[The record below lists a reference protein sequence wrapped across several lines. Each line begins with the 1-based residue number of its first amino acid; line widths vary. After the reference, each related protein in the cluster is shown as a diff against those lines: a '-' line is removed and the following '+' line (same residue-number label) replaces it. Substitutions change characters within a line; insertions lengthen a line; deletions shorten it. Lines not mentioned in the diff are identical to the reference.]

1 MSAAL
6 ASPLNQKSLDRT
18 IPPWYHDAMSKNFTV
33 RLPDELAADAEAL
46 ARVEGLSLNET
57 IKQALTE
64 SIERRRKDPKFKA
77 RIKQIIQ
84 EDREILD
91 RLAQ

>member
-1 MSAAL
+1 MPKV
-6 ASPLNQKSLDRT
+6 SPAQDAE
-18 IPPWYHDAMSKNFTV
+18 IPLEPTKAPWYHGGMSKNFTV

-46 ARVEGLSLNET
+46 ARVEGQSLNET

-77 RIKQIIQ
+77 RIRKIIE

-91 RLAQ
+91 RLAR

>member
-1 MSAAL
+1 MA
-6 ASPLNQKSLDRT
+6 
-18 IPPWYHDAMSKNFTV
+18 V
-33 RLPDELAADAEAL
+33 AEAL
-46 ARVEGLSLNET
+46 ARVEGQSLNET

-64 SIERRRKDPKFKA
+64 AIERRRKDPKFKA
-77 RIKQIIQ
+77 RIRKIIE

>member
-1 MSAAL
+1 MHFTE
-6 ASPLNQKSLDRT
+6 PLDSSVQ
-18 IPPWYHDAMSKNFTV
+18 PWYHGGMSKNFTV

-64 SIERRRKDPKFKA
+64 AIERRRKDPKFKA
-77 RIKQIIQ
+77 RIRQIIE